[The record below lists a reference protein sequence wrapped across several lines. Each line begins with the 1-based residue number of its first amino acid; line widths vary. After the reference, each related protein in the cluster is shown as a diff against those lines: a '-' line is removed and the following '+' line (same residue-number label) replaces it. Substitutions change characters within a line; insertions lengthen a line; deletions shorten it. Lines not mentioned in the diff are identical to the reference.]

1 MKRMLVL
8 GCALALLFFT
18 STNSHAILIGL
29 DPVSQNA
36 AAGSSVDVNLFIS
49 GLGDHTAP
57 SLGAYDLNVNFD
69 PAILAFN
76 SVAFGDPL
84 LGNQL
89 DLFGFG
95 NLSGSD
101 NTISGKVNL
110 YELSFD
116 LAQELETLQP
126 GSFVLARLTFDTLTV
141 GTSPLDLSLNA
152 LGDASGDPLS
162 AELHNGSIN
171 VNSTTPVPEPATIL
185 LLASGLGCG
194 WVFGK
199 KKEL

>member
-1 MKRMLVL
+1 MLVL